1 MEETFT
7 LIRDDLVS
15 IWARSTFEVKAKSLE
30 EAVELVKNEDGNRID
45 YEYIYESEQL
55 IEPGVINNNPTIEIF
70 DKNID
75 NILWH
80 N

>member
-1 MEETFT
+1 METFD

-15 IWARSTFEVKAKSLE
+15 IWRRTRCTVKANSLE

-55 IEPGVINNNPTIEIF
+55 IEPGVIDNNPTTEIF
-70 DKNID
+70 DKSID

>member
-15 IWARSTFEVKAKSLE
+15 IWARSTFKVKAKSLE
-30 EAVELVKNEDGNRID
+30 EAVELVKNEDGDRIN

-55 IEPGVINNNPTIEIF
+55 IEPGVIDNNPTTEIF

>member
-1 MEETFT
+1 MEKTFT

-30 EAVELVKNEDGNRID
+30 EAVELVKNEDGDRIN
-45 YEYIYESEQL
+45 YEYIYDSEQL
-55 IEPGVINNNPTIEIF
+55 IEPGVIDNNPTTEIF

-75 NILWH
+75 NVLWH

>member
-15 IWARSTFEVKAKSLE
+15 IWVRSTFEVKAKSLE
-30 EAVELVKNEDGNRID
+30 EAVELVKNEDGDRIN

-55 IEPGVINNNPTIEIF
+55 IEPGIIDNNPTTEIF